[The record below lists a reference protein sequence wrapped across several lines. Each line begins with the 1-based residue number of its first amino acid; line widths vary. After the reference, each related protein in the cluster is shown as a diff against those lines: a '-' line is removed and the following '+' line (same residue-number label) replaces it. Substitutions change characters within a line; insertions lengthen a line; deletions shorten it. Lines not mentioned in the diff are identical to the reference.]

1 MTVRIDTTRGEL
13 IAERELNAPRAV
25 VFKAFLDPQQVACF
39 WGPVGMPVPATGVK
53 LEAWA
58 GGAFETLMVSDDDG
72 SEHLMRCTFVEI
84 VEPELI
90 VFKEHAMGLTS
101 RMMLDEFAGGRTR
114 LRVVQS
120 DVPAE
125 IVGPDVLAG
134 FGSFLDELAAYVE
147 TL

>member
-1 MTVRIDTTRGEL
+1 VTVRIDTTRGEL
-13 IAERELNAPRAV
+13 IDERELNAPRAV
-25 VFKAFLDPQQVACF
+25 VFKAFLDPQQVAYF

-90 VFKEHAMGLTS
+90 VFKEHAMAS
-101 RMMLDEFAGGRTR
+101 PHA
-114 LRVVQS
+114 
-120 DVPAE
+120 
-125 IVGPDVLAG
+125 
-134 FGSFLDELAAYVE
+134 
-147 TL
+147 